1 MKEQDP
7 LDPIIDALAN
17 IMSFMRDNAA
27 NAQKKLPPDMEKRL
41 EILEKNVKRFKEATD
56 KGLEKEGFDLR
67 ATKKKVMD
75 DREHFPAR
83 QKRKIEQTLELG
95 KELIILK
102 TGHDKAL
109 QKINAPDTTVQ
120 KAPKP
125 TKDKITKR
133 KSKFKKVGGDK
144 NWNKI

>member
-7 LDPIIDALAN
+7 LDPILNALSN
-17 IMSFMRDNAA
+17 IMSFMRENAA
-27 NAQKKLPPDMEKRL
+27 NPQKKLPPEMEKRL
-41 EILEKNVKRFKEATD
+41 EMLEQNVKRFKEATE

-75 DREHFPAR
+75 EREHYPAK
-83 QKRKIEQTLELG
+83 QKRRIEQTLNMG

-109 QKINAPDTTVQ
+109 QKINVPDTSVQ

-125 TKDKITKR
+125 TKEKIVKR

>member
-7 LDPIIDALAN
+7 LDPLIDALSN
-17 IMSFMRDNAA
+17 IMSFMRENAGTPL
-27 NAQKKLPPDMEKRL
+27 KKLPPDMEKRL
-41 EILEKNVKRFKEATD
+41 EQLEKNVKRFKEATD
-56 KGLEKEGFDLR
+56 RGLEKEGFDLR

-75 DREHFPAR
+75 EREHFPSK

-109 QKINAPDTTVQ
+109 QKLNAPDSSVQ
-120 KAPKP
+120 KAPNP
-125 TKDKITKR
+125 SKDKIIKR
-133 KSKFKKVGGDK
+133 KSKFKKMGGDK

>member
-27 NAQKKLPPDMEKRL
+27 NVQKKLPPDMEKRL
-41 EILEKNVKRFKEATD
+41 QMLEQNVKRFKEATD

-75 DREHFPAR
+75 HREHFPAK
-83 QKRKIEQTLELG
+83 QKRKIEQTLEMG

-109 QKINAPDTTVQ
+109 QKINAPDTSVQ
-120 KAPKP
+120 KAAKP